1 MNIKDQYIHGAD
13 GKGVVKSLYFATGV
27 ESVLKLDGSA
37 SYNTAAAKDLV
48 F

>member
-37 SYNTAAAKDLV
+37 SYNTAVAKDLI